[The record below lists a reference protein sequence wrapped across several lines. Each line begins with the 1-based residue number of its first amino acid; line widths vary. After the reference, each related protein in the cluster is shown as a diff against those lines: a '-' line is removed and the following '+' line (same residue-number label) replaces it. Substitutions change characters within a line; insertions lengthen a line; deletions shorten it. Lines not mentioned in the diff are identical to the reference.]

1 MIAALP
7 SDDIRGTA
15 AMVAYFAKAY
25 PGISLRVVAL
35 SVLASISE
43 SFGVLTLLPVLSIAM
58 GDDAGMG
65 SRLAVT
71 VRETLAAVH
80 LPANLGFLLC
90 LIVAFLVLKAC
101 LNLLAA
107 YQSGYAAGRIAADL
121 RLALI
126 RALMA
131 ARWDH
136 VLMSRSGGIATSIST
151 EAERSASVYGNA
163 SKLASTGVQIAVYM
177 ALAMLTSVEVTLAAM
192 AVGVF
197 TFLLL
202 NGLVRIS
209 RQAGQIQTTLLRSL
223 AERLNDLLSSLKA
236 LKAMALERRVAP
248 LLEAETEDLDRAR
261 RRDVFSS
268 ALLLAVQEPLFACI
282 LAVGIFVVVEFKLM
296 SFVQLL
302 FVAVLFH
309 RIVMNITALQAH
321 YQLLVRNES
330 AFWSLRNTI
339 RRAQEAAET
348 WTGAVRPQGRADIV
362 FDRVSFAYGDQPVLQ
377 DVSFTIGE
385 RGLTVLI
392 GPSGS
397 GKTTI
402 ADLLIGLYRPQSGG
416 ILTGGVALDTVDMT
430 WWRSGVGYVPQDPI
444 LFHDTILA
452 NITLRDSDLSAQDV
466 EQALVAAEAWDF
478 VATLPEGMNTIVGEK
493 GGRISGGQRQR
504 IALARALVRRPRL
517 LILDEVTTA
526 LDPTTEATIVETI
539 GHLRRTLA
547 VFAISHQPAILAVA
561 DTVFRIRDGR
571 VEILPKTAEPPL
583 AVIKAS

>member
-1 MIAALP
+1 MTVVLP
-7 SDDIRGTA
+7 RDDIRGTA

-35 SVLASISE
+35 SVMASIAE
-43 SFGVLTLLPVLSIAM
+43 SFGILTLLPVLSIAM

-71 VRETLAAVH
+71 VRKALATVH
-80 LPANLGFLLC
+80 LPANLGFLLS
-90 LIVAFLVLKAC
+90 LIVVFIVLKAC

-163 SKLASTGVQIAVYM
+163 SKLASTGVQIVVYM
-177 ALAMLTSVEVTLAAM
+177 ALAMLTAIEVTLASI
-192 AVGVF
+192 AVGIF
-197 TFLLL
+197 TFALL

-209 RQAGQIQTTLLRSL
+209 RQAGQIQNALLRSL
-223 AERLNDLLSSLKA
+223 VERLNDLLSSLKA

-248 LLEAETEDLDRAR
+248 LLEAETENLDRAR
-261 RRDVFSS
+261 RREVFSS
-268 ALLLAVQEPLFACI
+268 ALLLSVQEPLFACV
-282 LAVGIFVVVEFKLM
+282 LAVGIFVAVDFKLM

-309 RIVMNITALQAH
+309 RIVSNITALQAH
-321 YQLLVRNES
+321 YQLLVRNEA

-348 WTGAVRPQGRADIV
+348 WTGTVRPQGGGDIM
-362 FDRVSFAYGDQPVLQ
+362 FDRLSFSYGDHLVLHDVSFA
-377 DVSFTIGE
+377 IGE

-402 ADLLIGLYRPQSGG
+402 ADLLIGLYRPQAGRILAGG
-416 ILTGGVALDTVDMT
+416 ISLDAIDMT

-452 NITLRDSDLSAQDV
+452 NITLRDPDLSAHDV
-466 EQALVAAEAWDF
+466 KKALVAAEAWDF
-478 VATLPEGMNTIVGEK
+478 VATLPEGVNTVVGEK

-504 IALARALVRRPRL
+504 IALARALVRTPRL
-517 LILDEVTTA
+517 LILDEATTA
-526 LDPTTEATIVETI
+526 LDPETEASIVKTIAALKTS
-539 GHLRRTLA
+539 LA
-547 VFAISHQPAILAVA
+547 VFAISHQPAISAVA
-561 DTVFRIRDGR
+561 ETVYGIAGGR
-571 VEILPKTAEPPL
+571 VHTVTDRR
-583 AVIKAS
+583 AVSQLVS